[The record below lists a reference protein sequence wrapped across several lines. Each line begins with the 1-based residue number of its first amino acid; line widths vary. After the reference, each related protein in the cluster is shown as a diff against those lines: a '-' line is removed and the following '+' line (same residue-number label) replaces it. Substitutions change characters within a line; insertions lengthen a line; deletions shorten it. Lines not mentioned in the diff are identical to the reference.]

1 MHFFVTLNYF
11 FFLMIRRPPRSTRT
25 DTLFPYTTLFRS
37 LSTRAE
43 RDGEDWLITGNKYW
57 CTNADG
63 ADAILVL
70 ARTEPVDAA
79 KPHKGI
85 SAFLVEKPRG
95 SLPNNCAGAP
105 IPKIGYFGWKTWE
118 LAFDKCRVPHANMVS
133 KTEKVGKECVSTCKS
148 RGGPVN

>member
-1 MHFFVTLNYF
+1 MSEPGTGSD
-11 FFLMIRRPPRSTRT
+11 ISG
-25 DTLFPYTTLFRS
+25 

-95 SLPNNCAGAP
+95 SLPNNCAGRSEEHTSEIQSLMRISYAVFCLKKNKQRT
-105 IPKIGYFGWKTWE
+105 ITT
-118 LAFDKCRVPHANMVS
+118 H
-133 KTEKVGKECVSTCKS
+133 
-148 RGGPVN
+148 

>member
-1 MHFFVTLNYF
+1 
-11 FFLMIRRPPRSTRT
+11 MIRQPPRAKRT
-25 DTLFPYTTLFRS
+25 DTLCPYTTLFRS
-37 LSTRAE
+37 
-43 RDGEDWLITGNKYW
+43 WLITGNKYW

-118 LAFDKCRVPHANMVS
+118 RSEEHTSELQSLMRISYAVFCLK
-133 KTEKVGKECVSTCKS
+133 KKQ
-148 RGGPVN
+148 

>member
-1 MHFFVTLNYF
+1 MSEPGTGSD
-11 FFLMIRRPPRSTRT
+11 ISG
-25 DTLFPYTTLFRS
+25 

-43 RDGEDWLITGNKYW
+43 SDGEDWLITGNKYW

-118 LAFDKCRVPHANMVS
+118 LARS
-133 KTEKVGKECVSTCKS
+133 EERRVGKECVSTCRS
-148 RGGPVN
+148 RWSPYH